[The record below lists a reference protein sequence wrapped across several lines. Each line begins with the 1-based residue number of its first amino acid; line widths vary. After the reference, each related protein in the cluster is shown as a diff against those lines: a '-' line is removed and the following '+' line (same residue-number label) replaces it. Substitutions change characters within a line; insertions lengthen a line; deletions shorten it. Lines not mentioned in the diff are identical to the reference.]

1 MQTLLYKACHEAVEP
16 QVVDMTMSRV
26 ASELVLLSFLKI
38 GSTAVVLVGERYDGT
53 RDQRERDRWGSLL
66 PLVAEKDTNSLGG

>member
-1 MQTLLYKACHEAVEP
+1 MEQL
-16 QVVDMTMSRV
+16 VVDVTVSTV
-26 ASELVLLSFLKI
+26 ASEVILLSFLKI

>member
-26 ASELVLLSFLKI
+26 ASEVLLLSFSMI
-38 GSTAVVLVGERYDGT
+38 GSTASVLINERYDDT
-53 RDQRERDRWGSLL
+53 RDQREGERWGPLL

>member
-1 MQTLLYKACHEAVEP
+1 MEQQT
-16 QVVDMTMSRV
+16 VDMTMSRV

-53 RDQRERDRWGSLL
+53 RGQREGERWGPLL